1 MPHTNGTMCFNTDH
15 FKIGDLIE
23 FKRKL
28 GYSHWGVYAG
38 NQEIIHLTCDL
49 SDCDGP
55 IGILKRFL
63 SKSDV
68 KCDKLKDVAG
78 TCEVIVNNFLDGELK
93 ANVKET
99 VKCAKDCFGK
109 KGYSILFGNCETF
122 VTMCRYGD
130 PISLQAVGLVKILFA
145 LDVGIA
151 VQKLTKSFL
160 EEKIEY
166 FGATATGAIAGTAG
180 IAAAGVTFCLSMTVE
195 FLKELMITLVKE
207 VSKRVLLNFG
217 WAAASNLLL
226 SLQIGFIVYTLYQ
239 VVTSETFKKIFSWTR
254 KSFSEFLARLYNL
267 VLRTVS
273 RFRSKPR

>member
-195 FLKELMITLVKE
+195 F
-207 VSKRVLLNFG
+207 G

-267 VLRTVS
+267 VLRTVC
-273 RFRSKPR
+273 RFRSEPR